1 MSGSGYVE
9 SEEMEDDVKV
19 DPLFLGT
26 ALHNDKV
33 EIVLHPQG
41 KNERPQ
47 GEVVRIIERNKTTF
61 VGTIERKKD
70 QNFSFLIPDDE
81 RMYTDIFIPDASVE
95 NGYKA
100 LVEIVE
106 WDDQKKNPE
115 GRVVKALGKKGD
127 NDAEI
132 HSIVLEKG
140 LPLDFPEEVVK
151 EAEEIGGVPLEGRSD
166 FREVPTFTIDPAD
179 AKDYDD
185 AISVRKLESGEYEV
199 GVHIADVSYYV
210 KEDTALDNEARKRAF
225 SIYLVDRTIPMLP
238 EVLSNNICSLMP
250 DQDRVAFS
258 TVFIMNEKGEISRRW
273 FGETVIRSNKCFN
286 YKEAQNIIDKNKGEF
301 CDELSFL
308 ARITKGFRE
317 KRTERGALD
326 FDEDELQFELDHD
339 GVPLF
344 LYKKEKLF
352 THKLIEELMIL
363 ANKEVAKRFGGFYR
377 VHEIPEKK
385 SIESLLSFL
394 SKIGYSVRLEGN
406 TITSRE
412 LNNLF
417 AKIKGKK
424 EEFLVKSVVLKA
436 MSKAEYS
443 VENKKH
449 FGLVLDNYTH
459 FTSPIR
465 RYADLTVHRM
475 VKSKLK
481 GEKVNTEKNKKI
493 AREVSLRELD
503 VLDAERESVAYK
515 QVQYMLERVGEKFEA
530 VVSGVTR
537 FGLFVRISETHA
549 EGLVSIRDMEDD
561 YYVLDEENYSLI
573 GTKKNKRY
581 SLGDSVKVKL
591 VGGSIE
597 TRRLEFVFV

>member
-1 MSGSGYVE
+1 
-9 SEEMEDDVKV
+9 
-19 DPLFLGT
+19 
-26 ALHNDKV
+26 
-33 EIVLHPQG
+33 
-41 KNERPQ
+41 
-47 GEVVRIIERNKTTF
+47 
-61 VGTIERKKD
+61 
-70 QNFSFLIPDDE
+70 
-81 RMYTDIFIPDASVE
+81 
-95 NGYKA
+95 
-100 LVEIVE
+100 
-106 WDDQKKNPE
+106 
-115 GRVVKALGKKGD
+115 
-127 NDAEI
+127 
-132 HSIVLEKG
+132 
-140 LPLDFPEEVVK
+140 
-151 EAEEIGGVPLEGRSD
+151 
-166 FREVPTFTIDPAD
+166 
-179 AKDYDD
+179 
-185 AISVRKLESGEYEV
+185 
-199 GVHIADVSYYV
+199 
-210 KEDTALDNEARKRAF
+210 
-225 SIYLVDRTIPMLP
+225 
-238 EVLSNNICSLMP
+238 
-250 DQDRVAFS
+250 
-258 TVFIMNEKGEISRRW
+258 
-273 FGETVIRSNKCFN
+273 
-286 YKEAQNIIDKNKGEF
+286 
-301 CDELSFL
+301 
-308 ARITKGFRE
+308 
-317 KRTERGALD
+317 
-326 FDEDELQFELDHD
+326 
-339 GVPLF
+339 
-344 LYKKEKLF
+344 
-352 THKLIEELMIL
+352 MIL